1 MGSNK
6 FRRGS
11 ERIQRRKDAPS
22 YMKQNSSLI
31 ERNDSK
37 LAQSNQVLTP
47 IQNIGQTIFSMG
59 ANNENVSTKDVESD
73 ISVNENILQEES
85 KAVLEKDK
93 ANQ

>member
-1 MGSNK
+1 
-6 FRRGS
+6 
-11 ERIQRRKDAPS
+11 
-22 YMKQNSSLI
+22 MKQNSSLI